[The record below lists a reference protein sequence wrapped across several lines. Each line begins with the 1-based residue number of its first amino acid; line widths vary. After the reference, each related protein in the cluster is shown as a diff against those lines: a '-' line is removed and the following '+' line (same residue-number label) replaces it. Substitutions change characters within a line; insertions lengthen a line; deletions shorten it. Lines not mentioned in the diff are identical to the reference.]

1 MLETV
6 IRDGLAI
13 LRLDSPPLN
22 TLTVQLLEQ
31 LRASVRRAEDDPG
44 VSGIVITGGPD
55 HFSAGADV
63 QLFQQIH
70 SDDDAIRLSQTFQEA
85 FQAIEDCSKPVA
97 AALAGTVVGGALEL
111 AMACHRRVAVQ
122 DARFRMPEVTLGINP
137 GAGGTQRL
145 PRLIGVEAAL
155 RMLLKAEVVPAAA
168 ALRGGLVDALASRE
182 QLLDRAAEC
191 LRDNPSPFRTGQR
204 TDRIADR
211 ASCERALQ
219 QAASSLPANRPD
231 WIAPQQI
238 LEAVRTGIEQSFQ
251 AGLVKEREAFARCV
265 ATRGARNC
273 MHLFFATR
281 IAGKVPQIDG
291 VAPLPV
297 HRVGVVGMGT
307 MGTGITHAFAL
318 AGVPVVVLDANPA
331 ALDRGRE
338 RIEGS
343 LRRWV
348 QLGRLDDARA
358 EQLLASIH
366 TTTRAEDLSEAD
378 LIIEAA
384 FEEVA
389 VKQRVLELLETLCR
403 PDTILAT
410 NTSTISL
417 DILASGMGRP
427 ERLIGMHF
435 FNPAHRMPLVEIIR
449 RDSVAPEVL
458 ATALGLAKRLRKTPV
473 VVANREGFLV
483 NRIFVPYLQEAF
495 FLLEDGAEPEA
506 VDQAAV
512 DFGFPMGPFVLMDM
526 AGLDILVDAQRVLQD
541 AFPHHGALSEIAVR
555 LVESGSLG
563 QKSGTG
569 VYRYDP
575 GDVRPHA
582 SPATGRIVDEVRRS
596 LDRSPGVVPSEEIT
610 ERLVLR
616 MVNEAFHAVQEGIVQ
631 RDSDVDVAL
640 VLGTGFP
647 DFRGGVM
654 RYASD
659 LGLDRVRS
667 RLQEFSRRCGERFAP
682 GRLLLEK
689 KGRIE

>member
-1 MLETV
+1 MLATE

-22 TLTVQLLEQ
+22 ALTVQLLEQ
-31 LRASVRRAEDDPG
+31 LCAAVRGAEDDPAIG
-44 VSGIVITGGPD
+44 GIIVTGGAD

-63 QLFQQIH
+63 QLFQHIRG
-70 SDDDAIRLSQTFQEA
+70 DDDATGLSQTFQEA
-85 FQAIEDCSKPVA
+85 FQAIEDCSKPVV

-111 AMACHRRVAVQ
+111 ALACHRRVAVL

-155 RMLLKAEVVPAAA
+155 RMLLKAEVVPAGT
-168 ALRGGLVDALASRE
+168 ALQWGLVDALATRE
-182 QLLDRAAEC
+182 QLLDQAAHC
-191 LRDNPSPFRTGQR
+191 LSDNPSPARTGQR
-204 TDRIADR
+204 TDKIADR
-211 ASCERALQ
+211 ASCELALQ
-219 QAASSLPANRPD
+219 QAESSLPTSRPD

-238 LEAVRTGIEQSFQ
+238 IQAVRTGVMQTFQ
-251 AGLVKEREAFARCV
+251 AGLLKEREAFARCV
-265 ATRGARNC
+265 ATRGAQNC
-273 MHLFFATR
+273 MYLFFATR
-281 IAGKVPQIDG
+281 SAGKTPQIEG
-291 VAPLPV
+291 VSPLPI

-307 MGTGITHAFAL
+307 MGTGITHAFVL
-318 AGVPVVVLDANPA
+318 AGVPVVALDANPA
-331 ALDRGRE
+331 ALERGRE

-348 QLGRLDDARA
+348 QLGRLDAARA
-358 EQLLASIH
+358 DQLLGSIR
-366 TTTRAEDLSEAD
+366 TTTHAEDLAEAD
-378 LIIEAA
+378 LVIESA

-389 VKQRVLELLETLCR
+389 VKQRVLELLETICP

-417 DILASGMGRP
+417 DVLAAGLERP

-449 RDSVAPEVL
+449 RDGVSPEVL

-483 NRIFVPYLQEAF
+483 NRIFIPYLQEAF
-495 FLLEDGAEPEA
+495 FLLEDGADA
-506 VDQAAV
+506 QAIDQAAV
-512 DFGFPMGPFVLMDM
+512 DFGFPMGPFVLIDM

-541 AFPHHGALSEIAVR
+541 AFPHHGALSSIAVR

-563 QKSGTG
+563 QKSGSG

-575 GDVRPHA
+575 GDVKPHP

-596 LDRSPGVVPSEEIT
+596 TGRPPRAVPSEEIT

-616 MVNEAFHAVQEGIVQ
+616 MINEAFYAVQEGIVQ
-631 RDSDVDVAL
+631 RDSDVDVAM

-654 RYASD
+654 KYASD
-659 LGLDRVRS
+659 LGLDRVLN
-667 RLQEFSRRCGERFAP
+667 RLQELNRRCGGRFAP
-682 GRLLLEK
+682 CRLLLET
-689 KGRIE
+689 KGIIS

>member
-1 MLETV
+1 MLATE

-22 TLTVQLLEQ
+22 TLTVQLLE
-31 LRASVRRAEDDPG
+31 LLCAAVRRAEDDPAVG
-44 VSGIVITGGPD
+44 GIIVTGGSD

-63 QLFQQIH
+63 QLFQHIRG
-70 SDDDAIRLSQTFQEA
+70 DDDATGLSQTFQEA
-85 FQAIEDCSKPVA
+85 FQAIEDCSKPVV

-111 AMACHRRVAVQ
+111 AMACHRRVAVH

-155 RMLLKAEVVPAAA
+155 RMLLKAEVVPAGT
-168 ALRGGLVDALASRE
+168 ALQWGLVDALASRE
-182 QLLDRAAEC
+182 QLLDQAAHC
-191 LRDNPSPFRTGQR
+191 LRDNPSPARTGQR
-204 TDRIADR
+204 TDKIADR
-211 ASCERALQ
+211 ASCELALQ
-219 QAASSLPANRPD
+219 QAESSLPTSRPG

-238 LEAVRTGIEQSFQ
+238 IEAVRTGVMQSFH
-251 AGLVKEREAFARCV
+251 AGLLSEREAFARCV
-265 ATRGARNC
+265 ATRGAQNC
-273 MHLFFATR
+273 MYLFFATR
-281 IAGKVPQIDG
+281 SAGKTPQIEG

-307 MGTGITHAFAL
+307 MGTGIAHAFVL
-318 AGVPVVVLDANPA
+318 AGVPVVALDADPS
-331 ALDRGRE
+331 ALERGRD
-338 RIEGS
+338 RIERS

-348 QLGRLDDARA
+348 QLGRLDAARA
-358 EQLLASIH
+358 DQLLDSIR
-366 TTTRAEDLSEAD
+366 TTTHAEDLAEAD
-378 LIIEAA
+378 LVIESA

-389 VKQRVLELLETLCR
+389 VKQRVLELLETICP

-417 DILASGMGRP
+417 DVLAAGMERP

-449 RDSVAPEVL
+449 RDGVSPEVL

-483 NRIFVPYLQEAF
+483 NRIFIPYLQEAF
-495 FLLEDGAEPEA
+495 FLLEDGAEA
-506 VDQAAV
+506 QAIDQAAV
-512 DFGFPMGPFVLMDM
+512 DFGFPMGPFVLIDM

-541 AFPHHGALSEIAVR
+541 AFPHHGKLSAIAVR

-563 QKSGTG
+563 QKTGAG

-575 GDVRPHA
+575 GDVKPHP
-582 SPATGRIVDEVRRS
+582 SPVTGRIVDEVRRS
-596 LDRSPGVVPSEEIT
+596 TGRPPQAVPPEEIT

-616 MVNEAFHAVQEGIVQ
+616 MVNEAFYAVQEGIVQ
-631 RDSDVDVAL
+631 RDSDVDVAM

-654 RYASD
+654 KYASD
-659 LGLDRVRS
+659 LGLDLVLN
-667 RLQEFSRRCGERFAP
+667 RLQELNRRCGERFAP
-682 GRLLLEK
+682 CRLLLET
-689 KGRIE
+689 KGIIS